1 MRIGIGKQF
10 WVGLALLA
18 ASSLLTA
25 TAGLAAEYVS
35 ISKDGIN
42 LRSGPDTKYATLYEL
57 PAGYPLKVVE
67 KKGEW
72 LKVADYENDQGW
84 VFAPLV
90 TKDPYLIVIVNEG
103 NARSGPGAEF
113 DKVGTVVKDVLLKK
127 VNQKGDWIQFE
138 HPQLKGWIHKKL
150 VWP

>member
-1 MRIGIGKQF
+1 MKMRKL
-10 WVGLALLA
+10 WVSLAVLA
-18 ASSLLTA
+18 ASSLLTM

-42 LRSGPDTKYATLYEL
+42 LRSGPDTKFASLYEL
-57 PAGYPLKVVE
+57 PAGYPLQVME

-72 LKVADYENDQGW
+72 LKVKDYENDQGW
-84 VFAPLV
+84 VFAQMV
-90 TKDPYLIVIVNEG
+90 SKDQYVIVVVNEG

-113 DKVGTVVKDVLLKK
+113 DKVGSVVKDVILKK
-127 VNQKGDWIQFE
+127 VNQKGEWIQFE

-150 VWP
+150 IWP

>member
-1 MRIGIGKQF
+1 MRTRKGKL
-10 WVGLALLA
+10 WTGLAVLA
-18 ASSLLTA
+18 ASSMLTA
-25 TAGLAAEYVS
+25 AAGLAAEFVS

-57 PAGYPLKVVE
+57 PAGYPLQVTD

-72 LKVADYENDQGW
+72 LKVKDYENDQGW

-90 TKDPYLIVIVNEG
+90 SKDQYVIVTVSEA
-103 NARSGPGAEF
+103 NARSGPGTEHG
-113 DKVGTVVKDVLLKK
+113 KVGNVVKDVILKK
-127 VNQKGDWIQFE
+127 VNQKGEWIQFE

>member
-1 MRIGIGKQF
+1 MKMRKL
-10 WVGLALLA
+10 WVSLAVLA
-18 ASSLLTA
+18 ASSLMTM

-42 LRSGPDTKYATLYEL
+42 LRSGPDTKFASLYEL
-57 PAGYPLKVVE
+57 PAGYPLQVME

-72 LKVADYENDQGW
+72 LKVKDYENDQGW
-84 VFAPLV
+84 VFAQMV
-90 TKDPYLIVIVNEG
+90 SKDQYVIVVVNEG

-113 DKVGTVVKDVLLKK
+113 DKVGSVVKEVILKK
-127 VNQKGDWIQFE
+127 VTQKGEWIQFE

-150 VWP
+150 IWP

>member
-1 MRIGIGKQF
+1 MKMRKL
-10 WVGLALLA
+10 WVSLAVLA
-18 ASSLLTA
+18 ASSLMTM

-42 LRSGPDTKYATLYEL
+42 LRSGPDTKFASLYEL
-57 PAGYPLKVVE
+57 PAGYPLQVLE
-67 KKGEW
+67 KKGDW
-72 LKVADYENDQGW
+72 LKVKDYENDQGW
-84 VFAPLV
+84 VFSQMV
-90 TKDPYLIVIVNEG
+90 NKDQYVIVVVNEG

-113 DKVGTVVKDVLLKK
+113 DKVGSVVKEVILKK
-127 VNQKGDWIQFE
+127 VNQKGEWIQFE

>member
-1 MRIGIGKQF
+1 MRLRKGKL
-10 WVGLALLA
+10 WAGMAILA
-18 ASSLLTA
+18 ASSLLMMN
-25 TAGLAAEYVS
+25 AGLAAEFVS

-42 LRSGPDTKYATLYEL
+42 LRSGPDTKYASLYEL
-57 PAGYPLKVVE
+57 PAGYPLQVLE

-72 LKVADYENDQGW
+72 LKVKDYENDQGW
-84 VFAPLV
+84 VFSQMV
-90 TKDPYLIVIVNEG
+90 TKDPYVIVTVSEG

-113 DKVGTVVKDVLLKK
+113 DKVGSVVKEVILKK
-127 VNQKGDWIQFE
+127 VTQKGEWIQFE